1 MRQELDAFPSPDLLF
16 FNSLGRFS
24 SGSQNALK
32 VVMNLN
38 AITINNSLESILD
51 SVFQNYSST
60 NSSTG
65 NAAGSTGSSSQTNSD
80 NGHLSPFAQLIS
92 FLQQLQQSNPAEYQ
106 SVTQQIATNLQSAA
120 QTDQEDGNTAGATQL
135 NQLSADFTDASTT
148 GQLPNLQDLAQA
160 LGSNTDSPK
169 ITISL
174 SQLEQLLA
182 SLQPS
187 STQNETSAQSQD
199 PISIILN
206 TLSGAGYNINNAYG
220 STN

>member
-1 MRQELDAFPSPDLLF
+1 
-16 FNSLGRFS
+16 
-24 SGSQNALK
+24 
-32 VVMNLN
+32 MNLN